1 MSDDNTNAP
10 AEQPAAPEPQPAATK
25 ASEPVAKSN
34 RAEPL
39 VIRSW
44 PKIVLMWPTLVL
56 SLICG
61 ITMSFLGM
69 PEAGAEFGGR
79 HIIGLIFLVVLG
91 INLTMILY
99 DLNLRGFVIVALL
112 LVTLVL
118 GLFLLDQVFNVWESL
133 GTALSIKVAA
143 NAAFYFFLA
152 LILAFNLAIAWVITR
167 FNYWRVEHNEIIIHR
182 GFMHE
187 QERHPTAQARFKLVI
202 EDIVEYGLLGCGKL
216 VFYFGDD
223 DTVHE
228 LTTVLFAHNKAKK
241 LDELLGRVAVVSH

>member
-1 MSDDNTNAP
+1 VTDANPNAADTQTSKP
-10 AEQPAAPEPQPAATK
+10 AT
-25 ASEPVAKSN
+25 STRV
-34 RAEPL
+34 EPL
-39 VIRSW
+39 VLRSW
-44 PKIVLMWPTLVL
+44 PKIVLMWPSLVM

-61 ITMSFLGM
+61 IIMALQDM
-69 PEAGAEFGGR
+69 PRPDADFGFI
-79 HIIGLIFLVVLG
+79 HAVGLIFLVVLG

-112 LVTLVL
+112 LLALVL
-118 GLFLLDQVFNVWESL
+118 SLFLLNQAFDVWKSIGHAL
-133 GTALSIKVAA
+133 GVKVLA
-143 NAAFYFFLA
+143 NSAFYFFFFI
-152 LILAFNLAIAWVITR
+152 ILAFNLAVAWVITR
-167 FNYWRVEHNEIIIHR
+167 FNYWRLEHNEIIIHR

-228 LTTVLFAHNKAKK
+228 LETVLFAHAKARR
-241 LDELLGRVAVVSH
+241 LDELLGRVAVVSHS